1 MRMDDKWINTVS
13 NDGQQ
18 PNQVGQ
24 ARQHTPEKNQLLN
37 VHSCFT
43 LKQPGN
49 VRKKTVDE
57 VKKAVALGSEENSDQ
72 RAGAPFMKK
81 GGGSWVCSVWR
92 REGPGKISLQPSS
105 TCREHIN
112 RRGD

>member
-57 VKKAVALGSEENSDQ
+57 VKKLLHWVQ
-72 RAGAPFMKK
+72 RRMVIRG
-81 GGGSWVCSVWR
+81 
-92 REGPGKISLQPSS
+92 L
-105 TCREHIN
+105 EHLL
-112 RRGD
+112 